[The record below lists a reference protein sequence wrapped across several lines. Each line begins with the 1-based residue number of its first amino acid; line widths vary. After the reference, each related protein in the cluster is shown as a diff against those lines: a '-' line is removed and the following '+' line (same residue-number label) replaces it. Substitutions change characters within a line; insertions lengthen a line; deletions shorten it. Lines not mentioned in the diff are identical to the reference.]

1 VKNGSSVNTKE
12 HFRHRASHRS
22 LCQIHDRRLH
32 VEARHDS
39 TVLPTGPGLAGE
51 STFADPGASNL
62 SMECCV
68 CSRDFSTRRQPVC
81 VSCTQVAL
89 HGPRIQQVSAL
100 LDREKQHIHAE
111 AVLRPGNDGVIAAL
125 PQDADYDAIGAGI
138 KKQAIEKVR
147 EERQV
152 LEAKISDIKEKADE
166 LRKKI
171 EDYKEWASS
180 QKASHAQRRSDLA
193 VEHKQLEKQRPR
205 MLDPVHTATNRAQ
218 QRLEKVHNRTV
229 DARALLCREAVL
241 LAGLQKR
248 RGANGKAEYWLGGAP
263 MPDLRGLHGKDM
275 ASTVSE
281 LAETETPVQAHE
293 LISAGFDNICR
304 LLGNCCH
311 YLSVR
316 LPAEIVLPHN
326 GISHAR
332 VLSEKY
338 SYKLN
343 TSLHPSMQSSQLAE
357 PTSSAQRPDR
367 SGRPR
372 PLYLALPLARLL
384 KEDPNAFQ
392 MFLEAATYLAYD
404 VAWLCKSQGL
414 DKITSFEDVCAI
426 GKNVYNLFLAQ
437 DQARLTLNRNVSLA
451 NTRTDRSRPPT
462 TAPAI
467 RLGAYSHASAHHS
480 LSSAAATELFRN
492 WRIPPVIRLTDA
504 LKAHLVNEISGAEW
518 DYMSGEE
525 WNEERQ
531 DEMPVLIGGA
541 RRSIDRDEEPAM
553 SVMSIAPNDGAGE
566 DVGRKGSSGWMKV
579 RGRGGEG

>member
-1 VKNGSSVNTKE
+1 
-12 HFRHRASHRS
+12 
-22 LCQIHDRRLH
+22 
-32 VEARHDS
+32 
-39 TVLPTGPGLAGE
+39 
-51 STFADPGASNL
+51 
-62 SMECCV
+62 MECCI
-68 CSRDFSTRRQPVC
+68 CSRNFSSRRQPVC
-81 VSCTQVAL
+81 ASCTQAAL
-89 HGPRIQQVSAL
+89 HGPRVQQVSAL

-138 KKQAIEKVR
+138 KKHAVEKAR
-147 EERQV
+147 EEQQV
-152 LEAKISDIKEKADE
+152 LEAKISDITEKADE
-166 LRKKI
+166 LRKQI
-171 EDYKEWASS
+171 EGYKEWASS
-180 QKASHAQRRSDLA
+180 QKASSARRRSDLA

-205 MLDPVHTATNRAQ
+205 MLDPVQTAGNKAQ

-229 DARALLCREAVL
+229 DARALLCREAAL

-263 MPDLRGLHGKDM
+263 MTDLRDLHGKDM

-293 LISAGFDNICR
+293 LLSAGFDNICR

-326 GISHAR
+326 GVPHAR
-332 VLSEKY
+332 VLPEKY

-343 TSLHPSMQSSQLAE
+343 NTPHSSTQSSQLTDPA
-357 PTSSAQRPDR
+357 SSAQRPDR

-372 PLYLALPLARLL
+372 LLYLALPLAKLL

-392 MFLEAATYLAYD
+392 MFVEAATYLAYD
-404 VAWLCKSQGL
+404 IAWLCKSQGL

-426 GKNVYNLFLAQ
+426 GKNIHNLFLAQ
-437 DQARLTLNRNVSLA
+437 EQARPPLNRNVSSA
-451 NTRTDRSRPPT
+451 NSGKDRDRPPT
-462 TAPAI
+462 TASVI

-480 LSSAAATELFRN
+480 LSSAAATDLFRN

-531 DEMPVLIGGA
+531 DEMPVLIGSA
-541 RRSIDRDEEPAM
+541 RTSLDRAEEPAM

-566 DVGRKGSSGWMKV
+566 DVGKKGNSGWMKV

>member
-1 VKNGSSVNTKE
+1 
-12 HFRHRASHRS
+12 
-22 LCQIHDRRLH
+22 
-32 VEARHDS
+32 
-39 TVLPTGPGLAGE
+39 
-51 STFADPGASNL
+51 
-62 SMECCV
+62 MECCV
-68 CSRDFSTRRQPVC
+68 CLRDFDARKQPVC
-81 VSCTQVAL
+81 VSCTQAAL
-89 HGPRIQQVSAL
+89 HGPRIQLVSTL

-138 KKQAIEKVR
+138 KRQAVEKAR

-152 LEAKISDIKEKADE
+152 LEAKISDITKKADE

-171 EDYKEWASS
+171 EDYKEWAAS
-180 QKASHAQRRSDLA
+180 QRASHARRRSEVA
-193 VEHKQLEKQRPR
+193 VEHKQLERQHPR
-205 MLDPVHTATNRAQ
+205 MLDPVQTATNKAQ

-229 DARALLCREAVL
+229 DARALLCREAAL

-281 LAETETPVQAHE
+281 LAETETPVEAHE
-293 LISAGFDNICR
+293 LISAGFDNVCR

-326 GISHAR
+326 GIPHAR
-332 VLSEKY
+332 MLSEKY
-338 SYKLN
+338 SYKLSN
-343 TSLHPSMQSSQLAE
+343 TPHPSMQSSQVAE
-357 PTSSAQRPDR
+357 TASSAQRPDR

-372 PLYLALPLARLL
+372 PLYLALPLAKLL

-392 MFLEAATYLAYD
+392 MFVEAATYLAYD
-404 VAWLCKSQGL
+404 IAWLCKSQGL

-426 GKNVYNLFLAQ
+426 GKNVCNLFLAQ
-437 DQARLTLNRNVSLA
+437 EQARPPLNRNISSA
-451 NTRTDRSRPPT
+451 TTRKDRARPLT

-480 LSSAAATELFRN
+480 TSSAVAAELFRN

-541 RRSIDRDEEPAM
+541 RTSIDRAEEPTV
-553 SVMSIAPNDGAGE
+553 SVMSITPNDGAGE
-566 DVGRKGSSGWMKV
+566 DGGKKGSSGWMKV